1 MATITLTEIL
11 GGDNIAGSRLT
22 INDNFKR
29 VSNAINTLETRLDTS
44 YTPGGALNVG
54 NAIIKKYTNAA
65 TQQIFTCEATGL
77 FQGNLNVSLGL
88 GVTQSI
94 AAGLDLNVSRNITF
108 DGAATGGGSF
118 TSNVSSTFSRAIV
131 NQQLYNSVAAAA
143 TLNPQSLAGSP
154 ATARSI
160 TTSLK
165 NHSVLRINLGSYA
178 PVATPAN
185 NCNEIV
191 LPPVGGALVTNGQTL
206 TVIIDTVAAEAMNAG
221 FKISATNLATA
232 DPIVFGGS
240 TTINPNAAGIK
251 KLAITLFADTAGWRV
266 LSSSNVFVTG
276 TPALTY

>member
-44 YTPGGALNVG
+44 FTPGGALNVG

-88 GVTQSI
+88 GVTQSVS
-94 AAGLDLNVSRNITF
+94 AGLDLNVSRNITF

-118 TSNVSSTFSRAIV
+118 TSNVVSSFGRAIV
-131 NQQLYNSVAAAA
+131 NQQLYNSITTAP
-143 TLNPQSLAGSP
+143 TLNPQTLAGGGTTRVLS
-154 ATARSI
+154 
-160 TTSLK
+160 TSLV
-165 NHSVLRINLGSYA
+165 NYSVLRINLSTYT
-178 PVATPAN
+178 PTTVPAN
-185 NCNEIV
+185 NCRQIT
-191 LPPVGGALVTNGQTL
+191 LPAVGTANVRNGQTL
-206 TVIIDTVAAEAMNAG
+206 TIIIDSVAGESLTQG
-221 FKISATNLATA
+221 FKISSTNLATGT
-232 DPIVFGGS
+232 DITFGGS
-240 TTINPNAAGIK
+240 TTINPNSNDIK

-266 LSSSNVFVTG
+266 LSSSNVFVG
-276 TPALTY
+276 SALALTY